1 MKKEVLITGGAGYI
15 GTTLIPELL
24 VKGYNVTVYDSLS
37 YEGDILIPYF
47 ANPNFKFIK
56 GDILEKNK
64 LQKAVEGKDVVI
76 HLAALVGYAAC
87 EKNHNMTQL
96 VNCDAT
102 DSLVDMLTP
111 DQLLLFG
118 STGSNYG
125 KVPNGVCTEETP
137 LNPTS
142 LYAETKTYA
151 EKKAMSHGNTI
162 AYRFATA
169 FGSSPRLRLD

>member
-56 GDILEKNK
+56 GDILEKDK
-64 LQKAVEGKDVVI
+64 LQKAVEGKDVII

-87 EKNHNMTQL
+87 ERNHNMTQL

-102 DSLVDMLTP
+102 DSLVE
-111 DQLLLFG
+111 
-118 STGSNYG
+118 N
-125 KVPNGVCTEETP
+125 VN
-137 LNPTS
+137 
-142 LYAETKTYA
+142 TK
-151 EKKAMSHGNTI
+151 SI
-162 AYRFATA
+162 IIIWFYRF
-169 FGSSPRLRLD
+169 